1 MQNPQM
7 IASRIK
13 QLAKDNNIS
22 IGRLCKECGL
32 GVNYINQMSNKT
44 SVSREKIEIIAN
56 YFSVSVE
63 YLLGE
68 PQNNN
73 QMIELPILGEV
84 SAGYGKYADN
94 EIIGTQYV
102 PLNWLSGNEPHVLL
116 RVKGDSMFPKFEE
129 GDLALVRCQESVDS
143 GSYAV
148 ALIDGDNGVIK
159 RVVYGSN
166 WIELQSLNHMYSPRR
181 FEDEDVTRVR
191 IFGLVRK
198 IIKDTDTH

>member
-22 IGRLCKECGL
+22 IGRLCKACGL

-116 RVKGDSMFPKFEE
+116 RVKGDSMIPKFEE
-129 GDLALVRCQESVDS
+129 GDLALVRYQQSVDS

-148 ALIDGDNGVIK
+148 ALIDDDNGVIK
-159 RVVYGSN
+159 RVMYGAN
-166 WIELQSLNHMYSPRR
+166 WIELQSLNPMYSPRR
-181 FEDEDVTRVR
+181 FEGKDVTRVR

>member
-102 PLNWLSGNEPHVLL
+102 PLNWLSGNEPHVLG
-116 RVKGDSMFPKFEE
+116 RQYDPQV
-129 GDLALVRCQESVDS
+129 
-143 GSYAV
+143 
-148 ALIDGDNGVIK
+148 
-159 RVVYGSN
+159 
-166 WIELQSLNHMYSPRR
+166 
-181 FEDEDVTRVR
+181 
-191 IFGLVRK
+191 
-198 IIKDTDTH
+198 

>member
-1 MQNPQM
+1 M

-116 RVKGDSMFPKFEE
+116 RVKGDSMINMGIYD
-129 GDLALVRCQESVDS
+129 GDDLLVARQDTASNGEVIVALVDDSATVKRFYKENNHYRLQPENDNMDPIIVDECKIL
-143 GSYAV
+143 GK
-148 ALIDGDNGVIK
+148 VI
-159 RVVYGSN
+159 
-166 WIELQSLNHMYSPRR
+166 
-181 FEDEDVTRVR
+181 
-191 IFGLVRK
+191 GLLRTNIV
-198 IIKDTDTH
+198 

>member
-116 RVKGDSMFPKFEE
+116 RVKGDSMIPKFEE
-129 GDLALVRCQESVDS
+129 GDLALVRYQQSVDS

-148 ALIDGDNGVIK
+148 A
-159 RVVYGSN
+159 YGAN
-166 WIELQSLNHMYSPRR
+166 WIELQSLNPMYSPRR
-181 FEDEDVTRVR
+181 FEGKDVTRVR

-198 IIKDTDTH
+198 IIKDTDV

>member
-1 MQNPQM
+1 MHNSQTIIDNIKR
-7 IASRIK
+7 IANE
-13 QLAKDNNIS
+13 QNIS
-22 IGRLCKECGL
+22 LSKLAVISGL
-32 GVNYINQMSNKT
+32 GKNTITSMTAKT
-44 SVSREKIEIIAN
+44 NIKIETLTAIAKSLN
-56 YFSVSVE
+56 VSIND
-63 YLLGE
+63 LTGE
-68 PQNNN
+68 TQNE

-116 RVKGDSMFPKFEE
+116 RVKGDSMIPKFEE

>member
-1 MQNPQM
+1 
-7 IASRIK
+7 
-13 QLAKDNNIS
+13 
-22 IGRLCKECGL
+22 
-32 GVNYINQMSNKT
+32 MSNKT

-102 PLNWLSGNEPHVLL
+102 LLNWLSGNEPHVLL
-116 RVKGDSMFPKFEE
+116 RVKGDSMIPKFEE
-129 GDLALVRCQESVDS
+129 GDLALVRYQQSVDS

-148 ALIDGDNGVIK
+148 ALIDDDNGVIK
-159 RVVYGSN
+159 RVMYGAN
-166 WIELQSLNHMYSPRR
+166 WIELQSLNPMYSPRR
-181 FEDEDVTRVR
+181 FEGKDVTRVR

-198 IIKDTDTH
+198 IIKDTDV

>member
-116 RVKGDSMFPKFEE
+116 RVKGDSMIPKFEE
-129 GDLALVRCQESVDS
+129 GDLALVRYQQSVDS

-148 ALIDGDNGVIK
+148 VIIDGEEGVIC
-159 RVVYGSN
+159 RCFN
-166 WIELQSLNHMYSPRR
+166 
-181 FEDEDVTRVR
+181 
-191 IFGLVRK
+191 
-198 IIKDTDTH
+198 

>member
-84 SAGYGKYADN
+84 SAGYG
-94 EIIGTQYV
+94 QYV

-116 RVKGDSMFPKFEE
+116 RVKGDSMIPKFEE
-129 GDLALVRCQESVDS
+129 GDLALVRYQQSVDS

-148 ALIDGDNGVIK
+148 ALIDDDNGVIK
-159 RVVYGSN
+159 RVMYGAN
-166 WIELQSLNHMYSPRR
+166 WIELQSLNPMYSPRR
-181 FEDEDVTRVR
+181 FEGKDVTRVR

-198 IIKDTDTH
+198 IIKDTDV